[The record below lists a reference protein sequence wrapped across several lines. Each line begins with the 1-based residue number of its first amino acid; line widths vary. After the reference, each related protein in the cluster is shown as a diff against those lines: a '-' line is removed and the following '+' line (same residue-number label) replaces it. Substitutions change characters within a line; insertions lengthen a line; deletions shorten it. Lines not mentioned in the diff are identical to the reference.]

1 LKLSAAKRANLLP
14 LALLT
19 TTCACSRQSPPAAA
33 TDTASTSAAAATDAA
48 ATSAAAPGAGPADRG
63 AVLYMQ
69 NCVPC
74 HRDKGEGVPNVYP
87 SLAGSPAVVGD
98 PIELAQ
104 WVLSQKRPATIP
116 PGRYPTQMLLFGWLK
131 DQDAAALLTYIRS
144 NFGNS
149 AAPVDAAMIAR
160 AREK

>member
-1 LKLSAAKRANLLP
+1 MQPSAARLRHLLP
-14 LALLT
+14 SALLMT
-19 TTCACSRQSPPAAA
+19 IGACSQPSAPTAAA
-33 TDTASTSAAAATDAA
+33 SAGAA
-48 ATSAAAPGAGPADRG
+48 AGPAGRG

-69 NCVPC
+69 DCVSC
-74 HRDKGEGVPNVYP
+74 HREKGDGVPNVYP
-87 SLAGSPAVVGD
+87 SLAGSAAVMGD

-116 PGRYPTQMLLFGWLK
+116 AGRYPTQMLLFGWMK
-131 DQDAAALLTYIRS
+131 DDDAAALLTYIRS

-149 AAPVDAAMIAR
+149 APPVDAATIAK